1 MSQFTQPVADYMTRE
16 VEWVR
21 PDTELPFVVRLLERF
36 NISAVP
42 VVDGTELVGVL
53 SRTDLLHAGLR
64 HASASRRAR
73 SLVVPPHRVNGL
85 MKRSPLTVAPHTPL
99 ATAARAMQRA
109 RIHRVFVVE
118 HGAGLVGVLSTADL
132 AAAVRDARVETPLS
146 VVMSS
151 PILTVKTTDP
161 LSLADQRLE
170 HAHVSGLVVIED
182 DWPVG
187 LFSQVEAMASRDL
200 PRDTPVEDVFEQALI
215 CLPDTTKIHR
225 AAAYAARLDVRRVV
239 ACRQREA
246 VGIVS
251 GLDFARVVAGP

>member
-1 MSQFTQPVADYMTRE
+1 
-16 VEWVR
+16 
-21 PDTELPFVVRLLERF
+21 
-36 NISAVP
+36 
-42 VVDGTELVGVL
+42 
-53 SRTDLLHAGLR
+53 
-64 HASASRRAR
+64 
-73 SLVVPPHRVNGL
+73 
-85 MKRSPLTVAPHTPL
+85 
-99 ATAARAMQRA
+99 
-109 RIHRVFVVE
+109 
-118 HGAGLVGVLSTADL
+118 TADL